1 MRKLAAYINKLSPY
15 VQVRIKKRGTGELT
29 PWEQLQLDKITPP
42 GASGDEKLASRKNG
56 SVDVTLKRAAEIM
69 GVTVAGL
76 GRLLT
81 LVVLKKNS
89 SSQMTNYKG
98 SGVVVRLYLQAK
110 RFELINR
117 KGLTVN
123 KGDMP

>member
-1 MRKLAAYINKLSPY
+1 MQQLAPYI
-15 VQVRIKKRGTGELT
+15 QARIDKRGTGELT
-29 PWEQLQLDKITPP
+29 PWEQTMQDKITPP
-42 GASGDEKLASRKNG
+42 GPTDIEKQRSRACG
-56 SVDVTLKRAAEIM
+56 SVVVTLARAAEIM

-76 GRLLT
+76 GRMLT
-81 LVVLKKNS
+81 LVKLKKNS

-98 SGVVVRLYLQAK
+98 AGVHVKLYLQAK

>member
-1 MRKLAAYINKLSPY
+1 MRKMSPYVERLSPY
-15 VQVRIKKRGTGELT
+15 IKERIYNRGTGELT
-29 PWEQLQLDKITPP
+29 PWEQSQLDKITP
-42 GASGDEKLASRKNG
+42 SGPTDAETLTSREMG
-56 SVDVTLKRAAEIM
+56 SVTVSLARAAEIM

-76 GRLLT
+76 GRMLT

-98 SGVVVRLYLQAK
+98 AGVYVKRYLRDK